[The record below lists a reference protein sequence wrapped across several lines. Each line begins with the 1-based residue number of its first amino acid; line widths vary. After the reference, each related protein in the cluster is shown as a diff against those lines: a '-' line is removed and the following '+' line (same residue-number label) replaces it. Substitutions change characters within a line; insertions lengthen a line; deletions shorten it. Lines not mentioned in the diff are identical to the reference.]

1 MMRSRSQPHRARH
14 RLPTAARPRPV
25 KRRIATVAG
34 LVLAVALVV
43 GGVWVGIELGRDRH
57 SDPSATAANPTVLP
71 AEVPRTLVTAIGPA
85 APIPLA
91 APGCGDAPALLA
103 SMSTRD
109 KLAQLLMVG
118 VTGEA
123 DARTVVADHHV
134 GGIFIG
140 RWTDLSML
148 TSGAL
153 TAIAGSAG
161 PLPLAVS
168 VDEEGG
174 RVSRLSSLIGLA
186 PSAREL
192 AQSESAEQVYQ
203 LALERGR
210 KMRRL
215 GITVD
220 MAPVVDVT
228 DSAADTVIGD
238 RSFSA
243 QPAVVTEYA
252 RAYARGLRAGG
263 LLPVLKHFPGH
274 GHASGDSHTS
284 GVVTPPLDELQD
296 VDLVPYRTLVA
307 EGPVGVM
314 IGHMQVPGLTGNEP
328 ASLNRDAVALLR
340 NGNGYGAPAFD
351 GPVFT
356 DDLSSMRAIADRYGV
371 GEAVLKALRAGADT
385 ALWVTTTE
393 VPGVLDRLE
402 AALASGELTMT
413 NIDTSVRRIAAA
425 KALNAGC
432 RH

>member
-1 MMRSRSQPHRARH
+1 
-14 RLPTAARPRPV
+14 
-25 KRRIATVAG
+25 
-34 LVLAVALVV
+34 VALVV

-57 SDPSATAANPTVLP
+57 SDPSATAAYPTALP

-140 RWTDLSML
+140 SWTDLSML

-192 AQSESAEQVYQ
+192 AQSGSAEQVYQ

-210 KMRRL
+210 KMRQL

-228 DSAADTVIGD
+228 DSAPT
-238 RSFSA
+238 RSSA
-243 QPAVVTEYA
+243 TGRSVPNPRWSPSTPAPT
-252 RAYARGLRAGG
+252 RA
-263 LLPVLKHFPGH
+263 
-274 GHASGDSHTS
+274 ASGQAGYCRCSNTFPDMAMHPA
-284 GVVTPPLDELQD
+284 TPIP
-296 VDLVPYRTLVA
+296 A
-307 EGPVGVM
+307 EWLPHRWM
-314 IGHMQVPGLTGNEP
+314 SCKMSI
-328 ASLNRDAVALLR
+328 
-340 NGNGYGAPAFD
+340 
-351 GPVFT
+351 
-356 DDLSSMRAIADRYGV
+356 
-371 GEAVLKALRAGADT
+371 
-385 ALWVTTTE
+385 
-393 VPGVLDRLE
+393 
-402 AALASGELTMT
+402 
-413 NIDTSVRRIAAA
+413 
-425 KALNAGC
+425 
-432 RH
+432 

>member
-1 MMRSRSQPHRARH
+1 MMRNRSQPHRARH

-71 AEVPRTLVTAIGPA
+71 AQVPRTLVTAIGPA
-85 APIPLA
+85 APIPALQRRA
-91 APGCGDAPALLA
+91 AATLRRCRQVPC
-103 SMSTRD
+103 STRD

-140 RWTDLSML
+140 SWTDLSML

-174 RVSRLSSLIGLA
+174 RVSRLSSLIGFA
-186 PSAREL
+186 SAREL

-210 KMRRL
+210 KMRQL

-228 DSAADTVIGD
+228 DSAPDTVIGD

-243 QPAVVTEYA
+243 QPAVVTAYA
-252 RAYARGLRAGG
+252 RAYARGLPGRRA
-263 LLPVLKHFPGH
+263 
-274 GHASGDSHTS
+274 A
-284 GVVTPPLDELQD
+284 
-296 VDLVPYRTLVA
+296 
-307 EGPVGVM
+307 
-314 IGHMQVPGLTGNEP
+314 
-328 ASLNRDAVALLR
+328 
-340 NGNGYGAPAFD
+340 
-351 GPVFT
+351 
-356 DDLSSMRAIADRYGV
+356 
-371 GEAVLKALRAGADT
+371 AGAQTLSRTWPCIRRLPYQRSGYPT
-385 ALWVTTTE
+385 A
-393 VPGVLDRLE
+393 G
-402 AALASGELTMT
+402 
-413 NIDTSVRRIAAA
+413 
-425 KALNAGC
+425 
-432 RH
+432 